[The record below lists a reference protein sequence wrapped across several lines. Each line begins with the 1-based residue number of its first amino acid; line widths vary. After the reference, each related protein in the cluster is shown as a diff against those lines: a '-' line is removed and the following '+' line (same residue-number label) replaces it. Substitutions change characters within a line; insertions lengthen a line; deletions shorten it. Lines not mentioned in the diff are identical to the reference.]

1 MATNVEQLPKPTE
14 AELELLHVLWD
25 KGPSTV
31 AEVHE
36 KVGMA
41 KDTGYTTTLK
51 ILQIMTGKGLVE
63 RRLTGKK
70 HIYTAVISRELAQKK
85 LLNRLLQ
92 TAFHGSSASLVM
104 QALGGHAPGKQELSE
119 IRTLLDKLDSETKKK

>member
-1 MATNVEQLPKPTE
+1 MATNVDQLPKPTE

-36 KVGMA
+36 KVGMT

-70 HIYTAVISRELAQKK
+70 HIYTSVISREAAQNK
-85 LLNRLLQ
+85 LVNRLLQ
-92 TAFHGSSASLVM
+92 TAFHGSTSTMVM
-104 QALGGHAPGKQELSE
+104 QALGGHAPGKAELAE
-119 IRTLLDKLDSETKKK
+119 IRTLLDKLEGESKKK